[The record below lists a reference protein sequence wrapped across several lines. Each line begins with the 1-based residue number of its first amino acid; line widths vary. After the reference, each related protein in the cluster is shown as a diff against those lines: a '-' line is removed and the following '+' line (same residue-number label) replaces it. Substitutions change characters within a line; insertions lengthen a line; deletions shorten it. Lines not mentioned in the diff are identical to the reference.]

1 MPKRP
6 LAFGL
11 RFRDRGRTVRVRSDA
26 RDPRRFVVE
35 HARRGAATDRREHDS
50 LPAALRDFAQV
61 WRGRLH

>member
-1 MPKRP
+1 MANRP

-11 RFRDRGRTVRVRSDA
+11 RFRDRGRTLRVRSDA

-35 HARRGAATDRREHDS
+35 HARRGAATVRREHAS
-50 LPAALRDFAQV
+50 LPAALRDFARV